1 MMMKC
6 EPNVERIPPAAREW
20 DSVRASQR
28 PGPARA
34 ASDTCP
40 GGFGIGMQ
48 HNLDDIDNYLSDLV
62 ERHMGLSILN
72 SYVNSK
78 HNNDGLMGHK
88 YYSLN

>member
-1 MMMKC
+1 ML
-6 EPNVERIPPAAREW
+6 
-20 DSVRASQR
+20 
-28 PGPARA
+28 
-34 ASDTCP
+34 
-40 GGFGIGMQ
+40 